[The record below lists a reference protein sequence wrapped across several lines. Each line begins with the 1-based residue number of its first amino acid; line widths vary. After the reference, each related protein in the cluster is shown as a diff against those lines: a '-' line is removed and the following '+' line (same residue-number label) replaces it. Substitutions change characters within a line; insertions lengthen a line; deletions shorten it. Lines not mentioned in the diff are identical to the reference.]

1 MARGEPRPPPAP
13 DPVLPEEFCDAVDW
27 IDNEFYECEGD
38 GYWRGEGGVGGER
51 LWACGF
57 F

>member
-38 GYWRGEGGVGGER
+38 GYWRGEGGVGWER